1 MADFSKAIQS
11 LLDREGRDK
20 ITNDPNDAGGL
31 TKWGITL
38 GDYKAH
44 GVDLDGDGIINGDDL
59 RLVNEQQ
66 AEDYYEKNYWDSLSL
81 DNLTSQS
88 VAEKVFDNGVNLGL
102 GAIGK
107 LLQTAIGN
115 IVVDGKIG
123 PKTIAAANQLNEV
136 DLMNK
141 LVNAQI
147 NYYWS
152 ITINNINKK
161 ALIPVSQGGL
171 GWSQGLVDKA
181 LDACNNRDLSFIDG
195 LNKTIKVMTNTL
207 QGNIRF
213 IKGWL
218 NRANERFG
226 I

>member
-1 MADFSKAIQS
+1 MADFNKAIKP
-11 LLDREGRDK
+11 LLNREGGDK

-44 GVDLDGDGIINGDDL
+44 GADLDGNGVIDGNDL

-66 AEDYYEKNYWDSLSL
+66 ADDYYDKNYWDKLYL
-81 DNLTSQS
+81 DTIISQA
-88 VAEKVFDNGVNLGL
+88 VAEKIFDNGVNLGI
-102 GAIGK
+102 GAITK
-107 LLQTAIGN
+107 ILQTAIGAT
-115 IVVDGKIG
+115 IDGRMG
-123 PKTIAAANQLNEV
+123 PNTVFLANQLNEK
-136 DLMNK
+136 DLMDK

-161 ALIPVSQGGL
+161 ALIPINQGGL
-171 GWSQGLVDKA
+171 GWSQGLFDKA
-181 LDACNNRDLSFIDG
+181 ISYCNNRDLNSIDS

-213 IKGWL
+213 IHGWL

-226 I
+226 V